1 MADTTSTQ
9 HTSGWAKV
17 FGGVFTARV
26 LSSALVLATV
36 LLLGRVLGPTR
47 YADLVILL
55 SIMKVAAELVGP
67 ALDTTLV
74 RFAAM
79 RHADRPEDARPYYRT
94 ILHAKLALVAVLLV
108 GGLVLAVP
116 LRDLLLEPGHEDA
129 LSAQAVW
136 IAFAGAAATVLWG
149 YAQAV
154 YQAQQ
159 RFGTFASLEL
169 LNALLRLIF
178 VGAVLAFVWNGL
190 TTILLAYVLAGIVSA
205 ILAWMC
211 LPNFIFAASPSSG
224 TVWKEMLH
232 FAKWVLAA
240 CCFTSI
246 VQRVDIFLLAAFHA
260 PKASIGDYGA
270 ALQLTLLG
278 DLAIGTLFMTLLP
291 KASGLKTG
299 DETRHFLGAFV
310 RPMGLA
316 AAAALPIIVLSE
328 PIVLLTFGPDY
339 DQTASLFAIL
349 LIGTLFAMGSAPAG
363 AALYGLG
370 HSRAIALLELA
381 KLVATLIL
389 GVIVVPRFGVLGMA
403 WAIAAVKGVVG
414 VATYIVASKY
424 ARLVAPKSPEG
435 LGPEPLV

>member
-1 MADTTSTQ
+1 M
-9 HTSGWAKV
+9 
-17 FGGVFTARV
+17 
-26 LSSALVLATV
+26 LATV

-74 RFAAM
+74 RFVAM
-79 RHADRPEDARPYYRT
+79 RHADRPEETLPYYQT
-94 ILHAKLALVAVLLV
+94 ILRAKLALVAVLLT
-108 GGLVLAVP
+108 GGLALAAP
-116 LRDLLLEPGHEDA
+116 LRNLLVEPGHEGM
-129 LSAQAVW
+129 LSVQAVW
-136 IAFAGAAATVLWG
+136 IAFAGAAVTVLWA

-159 RFGTFASLEL
+159 RFGAYAGFEL
-169 LNALLRLIF
+169 LNSLIRLFF

-205 ILAWMC
+205 ILAWAW
-211 LPNFIFAASPSSG
+211 LPPGIFAASSG
-224 TVWKEMLH
+224 QDAVWKEMLH

-246 VQRVDIFLLAAFHA
+246 VQRVDIFLLAAFHTQ
-260 PKASIGDYGA
+260 KASIGDYGA
-270 ALQLTLLG
+270 AVQLTLLG
-278 DLAIGTLFMTLLP
+278 DLAIGTLFSTLLP
-291 KASGLKTG
+291 KASALKTG
-299 DETRHFLGAFV
+299 EETRHFLGAFA

-316 AAAALPIIVLSE
+316 AAAALPIILLSG
-328 PIVLLTFGPDY
+328 PIVRLTFGPDY
-339 DQTASLFAIL
+339 SHTATLFAIL

-381 KLVATLIL
+381 KLMATLIL

-403 WAIAAVKGVVG
+403 WAIAAVKGGVG
-414 VATYIVASKY
+414 VSTYLVATKY
-424 ARLVAPKSPEG
+424 ARQDGPDAPDQI
-435 LGPEPLV
+435 GPAPLV